1 MTVESNF
8 AIAITTHSDWLQNL
22 APVGYPLDAL
32 SSRAWSK
39 SHVIARNSDW
49 FIALFAPD
57 VIGRSKHFGICF
69 STVI

>member
-1 MTVESNF
+1 MRKNQSNE
-8 AIAITTHSDWLQNL
+8 TL
-22 APVGYPLDAL
+22 YAL
-32 SSRAWSK
+32 SSRALSK

-57 VIGRSKHFGICF
+57 VIGRSKHFAICF